1 MLCGMPNA
9 AFRSRCINAVLRE
22 RRSLGLSQV
31 ELASRTGLAPQ
42 YINDFERGA
51 RNVGLD
57 NLEKMLRGLRIV
69 VNPTSPTLRQQ
80 LAVTVRHLRDLHGI
94 SQAALA
100 SKAGLHRTYVSMLER
115 TVKSISLD
123 SVERLAEAL
132 DVAEEDL
139 LGIRWPV

>member
-1 MLCGMPNA
+1 MLCGMPNT